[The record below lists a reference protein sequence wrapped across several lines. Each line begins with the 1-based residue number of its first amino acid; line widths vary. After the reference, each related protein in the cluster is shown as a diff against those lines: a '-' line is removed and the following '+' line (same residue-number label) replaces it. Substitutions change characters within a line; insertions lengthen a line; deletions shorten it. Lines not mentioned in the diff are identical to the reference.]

1 MDRRRFEVLEERK
14 KRVRDLYFV
23 EGKNTREI
31 TKIERISIRDISN
44 ILKEEE
50 ARKQNLENDS
60 QKQLE
65 GRLSAIAYSLFEKGK
80 TPVDVAIKLELG
92 EPQVTKFYGEYLRL
106 KGRSEVVS
114 LCDKIG
120 DDAWSYLDLYKLA
133 NSSGMSN
140 KEIVTAVDTA
150 LNKLPSAVEDYFR
163 TTKKVNELIEVEQD
177 LSGNIKGLRGEK
189 SLLIHEISALKHDLV
204 ECINRKKEEIE
215 ELENEQQH
223 IQNMMDKHQKM
234 IISNFVGIIYIVLKM
249 FEVNITRAMEV
260 REMHEGDIA

>member
-23 EGKNTREI
+23 EGKNIREI
-31 TKIERISIRDISN
+31 AKIERISIRDISN

-50 ARKQNLENDS
+50 ARKQNLEDDS

-65 GRLSAIAYSLFEKGK
+65 GRLSAKVYSLFEKGK

-92 EPQVTKFYGEYLRL
+92 EPQVTKFYREYLRL

-163 TTKKVNELIEVEQD
+163 TTRKVNELIEVEQD
-177 LSGNIKGLRGEK
+177 LSVNIKGLRGEK
-189 SLLIHEISALKHDLV
+189 SLDLREISDLKEQKNDLV
-204 ECINRKKEEIE
+204 EYCNKKKGEVE
-215 ELENEQQH
+215 EQQY

-234 IISNFVGIIYIVLKM
+234 IISNFVGAFYIVLKM